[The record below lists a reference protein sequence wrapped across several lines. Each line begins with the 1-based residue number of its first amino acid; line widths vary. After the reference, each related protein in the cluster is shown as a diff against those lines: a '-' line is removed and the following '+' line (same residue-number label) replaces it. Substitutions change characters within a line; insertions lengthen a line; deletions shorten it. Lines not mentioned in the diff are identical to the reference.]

1 MTKATEQQI
10 GGSHYKQFKIQPME
24 MAEKLGLPPT
34 IYSAFKYIVRA
45 PHKGRF
51 NEDLDK
57 CLHCLQLFAEFSDC
71 VMLNFVSPREYIDFL
86 TQFEDVH
93 RNVIHA
99 IATYPEHQ
107 QYDEVVTLIE
117 SYRELSNLQ

>member
-1 MTKATEQQI
+1 MTKASEKQV
-10 GGSHYKQFKIQPME
+10 GGNHYKGFTIQPME

-45 PHKGRF
+45 PYKGQF

-99 IATYPEHQ
+99 IATYPEHKQ
-107 QYDEVVTLIE
+107 CEEVVTLIE
-117 SYRELSNLQ
+117 TYRDLYKG

>member
-1 MTKATEQQI
+1 MTKASEKQV
-10 GGSHYKQFKIQPME
+10 GGNHYKGFTIQPME
-24 MAEKLGLPPT
+24 MAEKLGLLPT
-34 IYSAFKYIVRA
+34 IFSAFKYIVRA
-45 PHKGRF
+45 PYKGQF

-99 IATYPEHQ
+99 IATYPEHK
-107 QYDEVVTLIE
+107 QYEEVVSLIE
-117 SYRELSNLQ
+117 RYRALYKG